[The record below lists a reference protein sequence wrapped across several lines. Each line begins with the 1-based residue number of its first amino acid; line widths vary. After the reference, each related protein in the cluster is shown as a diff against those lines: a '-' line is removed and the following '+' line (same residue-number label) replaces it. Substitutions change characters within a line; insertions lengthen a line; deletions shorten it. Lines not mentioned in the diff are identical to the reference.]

1 MDIDWYLSTFVTQI
15 LINVMLDSLITSKT
29 RLKLLIK
36 FFVSASNR
44 GYLRGLADEF
54 QESTNSIRKELN
66 QLTEAGYLIR
76 EDSEHKVYYRAN
88 IEHSLFYSL
97 QCLIHN
103 FLGIETFVDQV
114 LKRAGDVHEVALLGD
129 YAQGLDTG
137 HVEVLVSGL
146 ELNKE
151 YLDKAALKAGTILGK
166 EMTIYTECSDIVKG
180 KIILYQ
186 KA

>member
-1 MDIDWYLSTFVTQI
+1 
-15 LINVMLDSLITSKT
+15 MLDSLITSKT

-54 QESTNSIRKELN
+54 KESTNSIRKELN

-76 EDSEHKVYYRAN
+76 EDNDYKVYYRAN
-88 IEHSLFYSL
+88 VGHSLFSSL
-97 QCLIHN
+97 HNLVHN
-103 FLGIETFVDQV
+103 FLGIEVFVDQV
-114 LKRAGDVHEVALLGD
+114 LDRAGDIHEIALLGD
-129 YAQGLDTG
+129 YAQGLD
-137 HVEVLVSGL
+137 SGSIEILIMGSGIDINYL
-146 ELNKE
+146 EQL
-151 YLDKAALKAGTILGK
+151 AFKAGTILGK
-166 EMTIYTECSDIVKG
+166 EVSIYTTYSDPLKG